1 MLPHYRPAAVPVS
14 VAYLRHRLV
23 PPRVRAFGNWLAE
36 LFETARH
43 VGHALPHKLPH
54 ELSGMRPILRGMEA
68 DELA

>member
-1 MLPHYRPAAVPVS
+1 MPVS

-23 PPRVRAFGNWLAE
+23 PPRVRAFVDWLAE

-43 VGHALPHKLPH
+43 VSHELPPKLPHELPH

-68 DELA
+68 DEPA